1 MIKVVRDNV
10 LVKPCKSS
18 DISEGGIIV
27 PDSAKKP
34 SQKVEIIFV
43 GNGTANEPMR
53 LKVGDIGHRVKDC
66 GTEVMING
74 ELHFIVKQAWIIAL
88 N

>member
-1 MIKVVRDNV
+1 MIRVIRENV

-18 DISEGGIIV
+18 DVSEGGIIV

-34 SQKVEIIFV
+34 SQKVEIIAV
-43 GNGTANEPMR
+43 GNGTAKEPMR
-53 LKVGDIGHRVKDC
+53 LRVGEIVHRVKDC
-66 GTEVMING
+66 GTEVEING

>member
-1 MIKVVRDNV
+1 MIKVIRDNV

-18 DISEGGIIV
+18 DVSDGGIIV

-34 SQKVEIIFV
+34 SQKVEVIAV
-43 GNGTANEPMR
+43 GNGTAKEPMR
-53 LKVGDIGHRVKDC
+53 LNPGDIGHRVKDT
-66 GTEVMING
+66 GTEIEING
-74 ELHFIVKQAWIIAL
+74 ELYFIVKQAWIIAL